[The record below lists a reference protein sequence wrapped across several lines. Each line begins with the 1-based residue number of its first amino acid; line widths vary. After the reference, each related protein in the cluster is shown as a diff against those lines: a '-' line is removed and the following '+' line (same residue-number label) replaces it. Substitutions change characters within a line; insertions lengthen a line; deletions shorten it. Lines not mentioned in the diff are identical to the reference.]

1 MTTAESAPSVMHE
14 VGCSSVGVHTSK
26 GPYARPHFEQLQV
39 R

>member
-14 VGCSSVGVHTSK
+14 VGCSSVGVHK
-26 GPYARPHFEQLQV
+26 GPYARRHFEQLQV